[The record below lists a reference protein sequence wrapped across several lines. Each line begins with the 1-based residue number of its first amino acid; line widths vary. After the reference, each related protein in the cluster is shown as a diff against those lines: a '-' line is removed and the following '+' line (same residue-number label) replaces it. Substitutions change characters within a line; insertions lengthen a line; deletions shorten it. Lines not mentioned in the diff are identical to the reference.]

1 MGLFRRRKRHADA
14 PPTPRAAPPPPPS
27 APSDPDRTELDRLAA
42 EFAAEVERE
51 TPRLMAEVERDA
63 ARLLAELDAEHGT
76 AAPEPDPEPDPEPEP
91 PTGAPLAGPSWMPA
105 EEWADRLDAY
115 RRQGRT
121 DADIREVA
129 AHLERRGPRKPRSA
143 SESAARAASLG
154 MVSRAEYLDPEAEA
168 RALEPG
174 PDGLPDARLERVRDR
189 LLVVTPHG
197 WVNPRSRTAA
207 SRAGL
212 WSFALRGGG
221 YHESALKRGDFRPG
235 AEVRLVR
242 EPDNP
247 HDPNAIAV
255 YAAGARDLSGYV
267 PRGYA
272 KRLAKLID
280 GGADLV
286 ALSVRGSGRGSDTTT
301 PHLLICERR
310 LYEHLTR
317 E

>member
-1 MGLFRRRKRHADA
+1 MGLFRRRKRPDA
-14 PPTPRAAPPPPPS
+14 PPLRRAAPSPPTS
-27 APSDPDRTELDRLAA
+27 TDHDGSELDRLAA

-51 TPRLMAEVERDA
+51 TPQLMAEVERDA

-76 AAPEPDPEPDPEPEP
+76 AAPEPDAEPDPEPEP
-91 PTGAPLAGPSWMPA
+91 TPTGAALAGPSWMPA
-105 EEWADRLDAY
+105 DEWADRLNAY

-129 AHLERRGPRKPRSA
+129 AHLERRGPRTPRSA

-154 MVSRAEYLDPEAEA
+154 MVSRAEYLGPEEEA

-197 WVNPRSRTAA
+197 WINPRSRTAA

-212 WSFALRGGG
+212 WSFTLRGGG

-235 AEVRLVR
+235 SEVRLVR

-247 HDPNAIAV
+247 HDPNAIAI

-286 ALSVRGSGRGSDTTT
+286 ALSVRGSGRGSDSTT

>member
-1 MGLFRRRKRHADA
+1 
-14 PPTPRAAPPPPPS
+14 
-27 APSDPDRTELDRLAA
+27 
-42 EFAAEVERE
+42 
-51 TPRLMAEVERDA
+51 
-63 ARLLAELDAEHGT
+63 
-76 AAPEPDPEPDPEPEP
+76 
-91 PTGAPLAGPSWMPA
+91 MP
-105 EEWADRLDAY
+105 
-115 RRQGRT
+115 
-121 DADIREVA
+121 IS

-143 SESAARAASLG
+143 GESAARAASLG
-154 MVSRAEYLDPEAEA
+154 MVSRAEYLGPEEEV
-168 RALEPG
+168 RALGPG
-174 PDGLPDARLERVRDR
+174 PDGLPDARLERVRDL

-197 WVNPRSRTAA
+197 WINPRSRTAA

-221 YHESALKRGDFRPG
+221 YHASALKRGDFRPG

-255 YAAGARDLSGYV
+255 YAAGARDPSGYV

-286 ALSVRGSGRGSDTTT
+286 ALSVRGPGRGSDSTT

>member
-14 PPTPRAAPPPPPS
+14 SPPPS
-27 APSDPDRTELDRLAA
+27 SAQSEPDRTELDRLAA
-42 EFAAEVERE
+42 EFAVEVERE
-51 TPRLMAEVERDA
+51 TPRFMAEVERDA
-63 ARLLAELDAEHGT
+63 ARLVAESDAEHGT
-76 AAPEPDPEPDPEPEP
+76 AASEPGPEPEPEP
-91 PTGAPLAGPSWMPA
+91 PTGAPLVGPSWMPA
-105 EEWADRLDAY
+105 DEWADHLNAY

-121 DADIREVA
+121 DADIRKVA

-154 MVSRAEYLDPEAEA
+154 TVSRAEYLDSEAEA
-168 RALEPG
+168 RALDPG

-212 WSFALRGGG
+212 WSVVLRGGG

-255 YAAGARDLSGYV
+255 YASGARDVSGYV

-272 KRLAKLID
+272 KRLANLID

>member
-1 MGLFRRRKRHADA
+1 
-14 PPTPRAAPPPPPS
+14 
-27 APSDPDRTELDRLAA
+27 
-42 EFAAEVERE
+42 
-51 TPRLMAEVERDA
+51 
-63 ARLLAELDAEHGT
+63 
-76 AAPEPDPEPDPEPEP
+76 
-91 PTGAPLAGPSWMPA
+91 MPA
-105 EEWADRLDAY
+105 EEWAGRLDAY
-115 RRQGRT
+115 RRQGRS

-129 AHLERRGPRKPRSA
+129 AHLERRGAPPTKAQRLAEAK
-143 SESAARAASLG
+143 
-154 MVSRAEYLDPEAEA
+154 SRGLVYREEYLSPEEET

-174 PDGLPDARLERVRDR
+174 PDGLPDARLVRERDR
-189 LLVVTPHG
+189 LLVVTPQG
-197 WVNPRSRTAA
+197 WINPRSRTAA

-212 WSFALRGGG
+212 WSFTLRGGG

-317 E
+317 